1 MVLRDV
7 RLRRR
12 EVVLALGA
20 SALAACGSGRRVEDD
35 LRDRL
40 ISLEARTGGRLG
52 VGMLQTDT
60 GTVVHHRG
68 DERFGMCSTFKL
80 SLAALVLREAEL
92 GNLSLDT
99 FVAYTEADMVPYA
112 PVTTENLDA
121 GGMTVGAL
129 AEAAQKTSDNVAANL
144 LIRELGGPAGFTEKL
159 RATGDETTRLDR
171 YEPEMNLVPQGEVRD
186 TTTPNAMASTVAGFV
201 TGATL
206 STENAALLRRWM
218 EETRTG
224 LRRIRGG
231 LPESLSAGDKTGTGV
246 GMGMANKYNDVA
258 VVWPQDR
265 GPLVVAGYFEADQE
279 YDSIRPEDEAVLEEV
294 GRIAAEWLNQ
304 P

>member
-1 MVLRDV
+1 M
-7 RLRRR
+7 RRR

-20 SALAACGSGRRVEDD
+20 AALAACGSGRRVEDD
-35 LRDRL
+35 LRERL
-40 ISLEARTGGRLG
+40 TSLEARTGGRLG

-68 DERFGMCSTFKL
+68 DERFAMCSTFKL
-80 SLAALVLREAEL
+80 SLAALVLREAEF

-99 FVAYTEADMVPYA
+99 FIAYTEADMVPYA

-129 AEAAQKTSDNVAANL
+129 AEAAQKNSDNVAANL

-159 RATGDETTRLDR
+159 RATGDDTTRLDR
-171 YEPEMNLVPQGEVRD
+171 YEPEMNLVPPGEVRD

-206 STENAALLRRWM
+206 STDNAALLRRWM
-218 EETRTG
+218 EDTRTG

-231 LPESLSAGDKTGTGV
+231 LPEGLPAGDKTGTGV

-258 VVWPQDR
+258 VVWPSDR
-265 GPLVVAGYFEADQE
+265 GPLVIAGYFEADRE
-279 YDSIRPEDEAVLEEV
+279 YDSIRPEDEAVLEEI
-294 GRIAAEWLNQ
+294 GRIATEWLSEG
-304 P
+304 